1 MNKNFNTNQSSKKW
15 FYSLLIIGLMMTLF
29 TMSSI
34 QAQAKK
40 STMGNQSATPSL
52 TSTIAEPVKKLTI
65 WNIIEMNDW
74 LLWPFILLT
83 MSGIMINVHRGLT
96 EHRDKSRSLPLLQ
109 GKIRANGIR
118 GFVQMVRSS
127 RPNRAARLFYQII
140 STFDKTNQAQPVTE
154 EVNQFL
160 AAEREI
166 FERFNRVNGF
176 LSESAGALGLL
187 GTVWGIFETFYT
199 AKMDGATILR
209 GMSVALI
216 TTLTGL
222 IISLVLNGCGT
233 YLYTLFNRQLNSLNN
248 KAEELRQVLL
258 LLEKRNVDSNHHEK
272 EELQKIHV
280 ADREL
285 RSEKQAYRKMSHEI
299 AFADV

>member
-1 MNKNFNTNQSSKKW
+1 MSKNISTKRSAKKW
-15 FYSLLIIGLMMTLF
+15 FYLVIVIGLATTLF
-29 TMSSI
+29 AISTI
-34 QAQAKK
+34 NAQVKK
-40 STMGNQSATPSL
+40 ANIGNQSVTSSL
-52 TSTIAEPVKKLTI
+52 NSINAEPVKKLTI

-74 LLWPFILLT
+74 LLWPFIILT

-127 RPNRAARLFYQII
+127 RSNRAARLFYQII
-140 STFDKTNQAQPVTE
+140 STFDKTNQAQPVSD

-160 AAEREI
+160 ASEREI
-166 FERFNRVNGF
+166 FERFNRVNNF

-258 LLEKRNVDSNHHEK
+258 VLEKRNITNSPQEK
-272 EELQKIHV
+272 EEIQKIHV

-285 RSEKQAYRKMSHEI
+285 KSEKQAYRKMSHEI
-299 AFADV
+299 AFADI

>member
-1 MNKNFNTNQSSKKW
+1 MSKNINTRRSSKKW
-15 FYSLLIIGLMMTLF
+15 IGIIFIIGLMVMLCAMTSL
-29 TMSSI
+29 
-34 QAQAKK
+34 QARVK
-40 STMGNQSATPSL
+40 STPIGSPSAPPNSTNQNDEL
-52 TSTIAEPVKKLTI
+52 LKKLTI

-83 MSGIMINVHRGLT
+83 MSGIMINVHRALT
-96 EHRDKSRSLPLLQ
+96 EHRDKSRSLPFMQ
-109 GKIRANGIR
+109 AKIRANGIR

-140 STFDKTNQAQPVTE
+140 STFDKTNQAQPV
-154 EVNQFL
+154 NDDINHFL
-160 AAEREI
+160 ASERET

-209 GMSVALI
+209 GMSIALI

-222 IISLVLNGCGT
+222 IISLILNACGT
-233 YLYTLFNRQLNSLNN
+233 YLYTLFNRQLNALTN

-258 LLEKRNVDSNHHEK
+258 LLEKRTVEGSAHEK
-272 EELQKIHV
+272 ENVPKIHV

-285 RSEKQAYRKMSHEI
+285 RTEKPVFRKVPHEI
-299 AFADV
+299 AFADI